1 MNSGKKKSHSKVPL
15 KAVMIYLTH
24 DDADKI
30 RKFADD
36 RGLSV
41 SKIAREGLQMM
52 MEKQGER
59 FEMGFNEGLN
69 VAMQTVNDTK
79 SMHMMF
85 PSGKSF
91 AELVCES
98 LSPLIRPVTKHPVNY
113 E

>member
-30 RKFADD
+30 RIFADD

-52 MEKQGER
+52 MDKQGER

-69 VAMQTVNDTK
+69 IAMQTINETK
-79 SMHMMF
+79 SMHMMV

-91 AELVCES
+91 AQLVCES

>member
-1 MNSGKKKSHSKVPL
+1 
-15 KAVMIYLTH
+15 
-24 DDADKI
+24 
-30 RKFADD
+30 
-36 RGLSV
+36 
-41 SKIAREGLQMM
+41 
-52 MEKQGER
+52 
-59 FEMGFNEGLN
+59 MGFNEGLN

-91 AELVCES
+91 AQLVCES

>member
-52 MEKQGER
+52 MDKQGER

-69 VAMQTVNDTK
+69 IAMQTINETK

>member
-36 RGLSV
+36 RNLSV

-52 MEKQGER
+52 MEKQG
-59 FEMGFNEGLN
+59 
-69 VAMQTVNDTK
+69 
-79 SMHMMF
+79 
-85 PSGKSF
+85 
-91 AELVCES
+91 
-98 LSPLIRPVTKHPVNY
+98 
-113 E
+113 

>member
-24 DDADKI
+24 DDADRL

-36 RGLSV
+36 RNLSV
-41 SKIAREGLQMM
+41 SKIAREGVKMM
-52 MEKQGER
+52 MDKQGDR

-69 VAMQTVNDTK
+69 IAMQTVNDTK